1 MWTSVWTLWTRM
13 WTLWTRMWSILNLD
27 FPHLT
32 HGCVSSWYLY
42 PGLPKHSAV
51 QFQAR
56 QVPAVPKIA
65 TNSESEQTCIILIFE
80 KAVTCSHSATCS
92 HLQPLAATCSHLQLL
107 AATCHLG
114 KKWFCRFYFFFKHR
128 LKHRYKSCFG
138 EKTKGQIVCIWGPA
152 LICSQR
158 TYDYLFSNFCGLFN
172 DGLP

>member
-92 HLQPLAATCSHLQLL
+92 HLQPLAATCTCPSSCKWLQPLGSCL
-107 AATCHLG
+107 AAADYTSAATRSHFAILK
-114 KKWFCRFYFFFKHR
+114 KKWFCDLLFFSR
-128 LKHRYKSCFG
+128 LSVVDC
-138 EKTKGQIVCIWGPA
+138 
-152 LICSQR
+152 
-158 TYDYLFSNFCGLFN
+158 
-172 DGLP
+172 